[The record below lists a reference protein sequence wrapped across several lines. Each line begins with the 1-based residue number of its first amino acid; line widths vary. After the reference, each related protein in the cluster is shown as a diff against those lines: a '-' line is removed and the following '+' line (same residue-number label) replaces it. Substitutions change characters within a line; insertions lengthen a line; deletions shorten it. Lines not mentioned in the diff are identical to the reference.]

1 MVPGLRAG
9 DDASLLL
16 GGVVAGADHPPRL
29 PGAGPYRFDALSGS
43 TSPRGWLLR
52 VRTTVASSQEGSCVL
67 APEPSWRNDIAVVV
81 SPPLGAAATL
91 DEELASISYR
101 CRSGF

>member
-29 PGAGPYRFDALSGS
+29 PELAL
-43 TSPRGWLLR
+43 
-52 VRTTVASSQEGSCVL
+52 ASST
-67 APEPSWRNDIAVVV
+67 PSAG
-81 SPPLGAAATL
+81 L
-91 DEELASISYR
+91 
-101 CRSGF
+101 